1 MFEEL
6 ASIFEKPKAFEHSNS
21 TELWNNP
28 YISTQML
35 IAHLDPNI
43 DPASRNK
50 NFMDRSIRWIAQKFN
65 VTDSKSKIL
74 DLGCGPGLY
83 THEFA
88 KAGAQVTGIDI
99 SRNSIEYACK
109 KAKEEN
115 LDIEYIHA
123 NYVTCDFK
131 KKYDLITLIYDD
143 YCVLNSNDRKT
154 LLGKIYSA
162 LEKDGVFLVDV
173 LSAQHFDNVQEK
185 QSCSH
190 VKVGG
195 FWSPNEHFIFENIYK
210 YDDQKVVL
218 EKNTVVEENCV
229 LTIHNYLK
237 YFQVDEILQELS
249 EQDFQTAEYFSDVS
263 GTEYKKDSKEI
274 ALVNIKAKT
283 PDIVHSCWN

>member
-6 ASIFEKPKAFEHSNS
+6 TSIFEKPKAFEHANS

-35 IAHLDPNI
+35 LAHLDPNI

-50 NFMDRSIRWIAQKFN
+50 KFMGRSIRWIVQKFN
-65 VTDSKSKIL
+65 VTDQKSKIL

-88 KAGAQVTGIDI
+88 KAGAQVTGIDV
-99 SRNSIEYACK
+99 SRNSIEYASK
-109 KAKEEN
+109 KEKEEN
-115 LDIEYIHA
+115 LDIEYINA

-143 YCVLNSNDRKT
+143 YCVLNSDDRKI
-154 LLGKIYSA
+154 LLGKIHSA
-162 LEKDGVFLVDV
+162 LEKDGVFLFDV
-173 LSAQHFDNVQEK
+173 LSVKHFDNVQEK
-185 QSCSH
+185 QSCSY

-195 FWSPNEHFIFENIYK
+195 FWSPNEHFVFENIYK
-210 YDDQKVVL
+210 YDDEKVVL
-218 EKNTVVEENCV
+218 EKNTVVEENNV
-229 LTIHNYLK
+229 LTIYNYLK
-237 YFQVDEILQELS
+237 CFEVDEILQELS
-249 EQDFQTAEYFSDVS
+249 EHGFQTAEYFSDVS

-274 ALVNIKAKT
+274 ALVNIKRQDA
-283 PDIVHSCWN
+283 